1 MLIPAAI
8 SLILSAI
15 FLNLS
20 LLFPGAVSFPHGFE
34 PVQAGRVMGMSE
46 SAAKRDV
53 LIEQNENLNKAIVRV
68 MEDAKTLPLPA
79 LPQLPSLDLP
89 LVRLP
94 ENQNKQ
100 AEADKINYDLP
111 AANGV
116 IFDCQNN
123 NLYFAK
129 RSDRQWPIASIT
141 KLFTAYT
148 FLDYNPGWE
157 TSLTVKAED
166 KREGGEIYL
175 FAGDK
180 VKVKDLFY
188 FSLVGSDNTA
198 TAALVRS
205 TGLSEEEFVQKMNL
219 KIKELGLVNTRLV
232 DSVGLKDSNIST
244 AREVAEFASM
254 ALARPEISRA
264 SLTKKYEFT
273 TEQGRKKSI
282 TSTNEL
288 LSSFPQGGVN
298 ILGGKTGFMNSAGY
312 CFVGQFANQAGEA
325 IVTVVLGADSDS
337 GRFVLTKKLVEL
349 YYGRQQ

>member
-8 SLILSAI
+8 SLILSAV

-20 LLFPGAVSFPHGFE
+20 LLFPGTVSFPGGFE
-34 PVQAGRVMGMSE
+34 PVKVGRVMGVSA
-46 SAAKRDV
+46 SAAGDV
-53 LIEQNENLNKAIVRV
+53 LIEQNENFNKAIVRV
-68 MEDAKTLPLPA
+68 VADAKALPLPA

-94 ENQNKQ
+94 ENQEKA
-100 AEADKINYDLP
+100 AEADKTGYDLP
-111 AANGV
+111 AENGV
-116 IFDCQNN
+116 ILDCQNN
-123 NLYFAK
+123 SLYFAK

-148 FLDYNPGWE
+148 FLDDNPGWE
-157 TSLTVKAED
+157 TSLTIEARD
-166 KREGGEIYL
+166 KRDGGKIYL
-175 FAGDK
+175 FAGDI

-205 TGLSEEEFVQKMNL
+205 TGLSEAEFVQKMNL

-232 DSVGLKDSNIST
+232 DAVGLKDGNIST
-244 AREVAEFASM
+244 AREVAEFACL

-273 TEQGRKKSI
+273 TQPGRIKSI

-288 LSSFPQGGVN
+288 LASFPQGGVN
-298 ILGGKTGFMNSAGY
+298 ILGGKTGFINLAGY

-325 IVTVVLGADSDS
+325 IVTVILGADSDS
-337 GRFVLTKKLVEL
+337 GRFALTKKLVEL

>member
-1 MLIPAAI
+1 MGV
-8 SLILSAI
+8 SA
-15 FLNLS
+15 
-20 LLFPGAVSFPHGFE
+20 
-34 PVQAGRVMGMSE
+34 
-46 SAAKRDV
+46 SAAGDV
-53 LIEQNENLNKAIVRV
+53 LIEQNENFNKAIVRV
-68 MEDAKTLPLPA
+68 VADAKALPLPA

-94 ENQNKQ
+94 ENQEKA
-100 AEADKINYDLP
+100 AEADKTGYDLP
-111 AANGV
+111 AENGV
-116 IFDCQNN
+116 ILDCQNN
-123 NLYFAK
+123 SLYFAK

-148 FLDYNPGWE
+148 FLDDNPGWE
-157 TSLTVKAED
+157 TSLTIEARD
-166 KREGGEIYL
+166 KRDGGKIYL
-175 FAGDK
+175 FAGDI

-205 TGLSEEEFVQKMNL
+205 TGLSEAEFVQKMNL

-232 DSVGLKDSNIST
+232 DAVGLKDGNIST
-244 AREVAEFASM
+244 AREVAEFACL

-273 TEQGRKKSI
+273 TQPGRIKSI

-288 LSSFPQGGVN
+288 LASFPQGGVN
-298 ILGGKTGFMNSAGY
+298 ILGGKTGFINLAGY
-312 CFVGQFANQAGEA
+312 CFVGQFANQAGEV
-325 IVTVVLGADSDS
+325 IVTVILGADSDS
-337 GRFVLTKKLVEL
+337 GRFALTKKLVEL